1 MIIFISKPL
10 KDVDIM
16 NFMLPTGGFDLAGYQ
31 AAMIAAA
38 AQMAQESAQAAA
50 KAVSNFK

>member
-1 MIIFISKPL
+1 
-10 KDVDIM
+10 M

-50 KAVSNFK
+50 KAVSNFNKISPKWEKILQH